1 MTNPGSLKVTTPSDR
16 EIVMT
21 RVFDA
26 PRTLV
31 WEAITTPA
39 LLKRWLGGMPG
50 WTMTVCEMDLK
61 VGGTYRYEWRKD
73 DGTVMGMGGVLREV
87 VAPERMTATELFD
100 QSWYPGEGLV
110 TQVLTE
116 QGGKTTITMTLR
128 YESKEARDT
137 VVKSGATSGVEM
149 SYARLAELLAGAQA
163 AGTR

>member
-1 MTNPGSLKVTTPSDR
+1 MTSPGSLKVTTPSDR

-31 WEAITTPA
+31 WKALTTPA

-50 WTMTVCEMDLK
+50 WTMTTCVMDLR
-61 VGGTYRYEWRKD
+61 VGGAYRYEWRKN

-128 YESKEARDT
+128 YESKEARDM
-137 VVKSGATSGVEM
+137 VVKSGATSGMEM
-149 SYARLAELLAGAQA
+149 GYARLDELLAGAQA
-163 AGTR
+163 TGTR

>member
-50 WTMTVCEMDLK
+50 WTMTVCEMDLR
-61 VGGTYRYEWRKD
+61 VGGAYRYEWRKD

-87 VAPERMTATELFD
+87 VAPERMTATEQFD

-137 VVKSGATSGVEM
+137 VVKSGATSGMEI
-149 SYARLAELLAGAQA
+149 SYARLDELLAGAKA
-163 AGTR
+163 TGAR